1 MARNK
6 VLELRLKNVFIF
18 RAEGRVFD
26 VVKLTDSAV
35 NPEKNIGVCS
45 CSEYHYKNQL
55 IKICCTDYKICAF
68 KHLQR

>member
-1 MARNK
+1 MARK

-35 NPEKNIGVCS
+35 NPEK
-45 CSEYHYKNQL
+45 
-55 IKICCTDYKICAF
+55 T
-68 KHLQR
+68 